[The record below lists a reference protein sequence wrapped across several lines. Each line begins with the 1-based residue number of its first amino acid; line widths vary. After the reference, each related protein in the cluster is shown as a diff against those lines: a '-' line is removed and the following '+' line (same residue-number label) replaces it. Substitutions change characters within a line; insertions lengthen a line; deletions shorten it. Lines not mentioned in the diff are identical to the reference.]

1 MYHTNNSMFKESRK
15 LQNSM
20 SDHCP
25 IMLDIQLNSSQSEQ
39 KDPKFTLKR
48 SYKNFKAEEFLKD
61 IKDSD
66 INKSVIAQNNIE
78 DAALKFENTFKPI
91 LDRHAPIKLFQMRKN
106 YCPFL
111 SESTKNLIQTR
122 NSWKEVAVNCGY
134 KSAEKIVKDLGK
146 EIKQATEKDKDEYF
160 NKDFGEG
167 SDRSNAWKTA
177 KVILGVNSNQ
187 SPTMIKVKNEG
198 EYQQVTDAKKLAEL
212 FNKYFK
218 EKVDVLRKKTDQP
231 PLISPAARLQEWLS
245 KRSEPPPPFK
255 LKEINTVEFRRILKK
270 MKMKRTHGLD
280 FIDSGSLKLAGP
292 LVEESLIHLINLS
305 ITQGRFSSRWKPQLI
320 SPHHKKNERDLL
332 ENYRPVSKLVQIG
345 KMVEYAVYFQIVEHF
360 VKYDLFHP
368 NHHGSVANHSTSTA
382 IAQMFDLWLEAAERH
397 ELSAVCLLDQS
408 AAYDLLCHRTL
419 KKKLELYNFS
429 EESVEWLMSYLGG
442 RTQLVQIESK
452 TSEPLEVGDH
462 AVPQGS
468 VLGGLLHVI
477 NSNDFPAC
485 HEVGESVVYVDDD
498 SDTVSSKDP
507 VELRDSIEREAGN
520 SAQWLKDNRL
530 CVAGN
535 KSKLLVIGTNQMR
548 RSKLSEELKIVVD
561 GQEIVETSSEKLLG
575 IVVNN
580 SLSWKNHLYGDNEN
594 EGLIQQLSKRLGML
608 RRMAKYMRKENLKFF
623 ADGMFYSKMIY
634 CLPVFG
640 NVFCMEEYKE
650 ENSRHQSFTVKDNQR
665 LQVLQNNLNRLL
677 LNARYDTSTEDLLKQ
692 SNSLSVQQLIAYHTA
707 LLAQKVVNVGKPSYL
722 KDKFQVK
729 NLGMNLRGNY
739 GSIKQKNKKL
749 AISREGFV
757 YRGVTLLNKMS
768 DELRTEEKL
777 NKFKVGLRKW
787 VIENI
792 PAKPKTKY
800 GMIGSR
806 TTKKDEKQ
814 LLRCD
819 KQDIRRFL
827 IGQSTPS
834 TQTGPAPPPTDR
846 PPPASPHTHGQN
858 MDTDIPST
866 NLGIMKYFKPSTK
879 YPKRQ

>member
-1 MYHTNNSMFKESRK
+1 M
-15 LQNSM
+15 
-20 SDHCP
+20 
-25 IMLDIQLNSSQSEQ
+25 
-39 KDPKFTLKR
+39 
-48 SYKNFKAEEFLKD
+48 
-61 IKDSD
+61 
-66 INKSVIAQNNIE
+66 
-78 DAALKFENTFKPI
+78 
-91 LDRHAPIKLFQMRKN
+91 
-106 YCPFL
+106 
-111 SESTKNLIQTR
+111 
-122 NSWKEVAVNCGY
+122 AVNCGY

-255 LKEINTVEFRRILKK
+255 LKEINAVEFRRILKK

-305 ITQGRFSSRWKPQLI
+305 IRQGRFSSRWKPQLI

-382 IAQMFDLWLEAAERH
+382 IAQMFDLWLEAAEKH

-530 CVAGN
+530 CVAGS

-561 GQEIVETSSEKLLG
+561 GQENCCEQLALVEEP
-575 IVVNN
+575 
-580 SLSWKNHLYGDNEN
+580 SLW
-594 EGLIQQLSKRLGML
+594 
-608 RRMAKYMRKENLKFF
+608 
-623 ADGMFYSKMIY
+623 
-634 CLPVFG
+634 
-640 NVFCMEEYKE
+640 
-650 ENSRHQSFTVKDNQR
+650 
-665 LQVLQNNLNRLL
+665 
-677 LNARYDTSTEDLLKQ
+677 
-692 SNSLSVQQLIAYHTA
+692 
-707 LLAQKVVNVGKPSYL
+707 
-722 KDKFQVK
+722 
-729 NLGMNLRGNY
+729 
-739 GSIKQKNKKL
+739 
-749 AISREGFV
+749 
-757 YRGVTLLNKMS
+757 
-768 DELRTEEKL
+768 
-777 NKFKVGLRKW
+777 
-787 VIENI
+787 
-792 PAKPKTKY
+792 
-800 GMIGSR
+800 
-806 TTKKDEKQ
+806 
-814 LLRCD
+814 
-819 KQDIRRFL
+819 
-827 IGQSTPS
+827 GQ
-834 TQTGPAPPPTDR
+834 
-846 PPPASPHTHGQN
+846 
-858 MDTDIPST
+858 
-866 NLGIMKYFKPSTK
+866 
-879 YPKRQ
+879 